1 MTRTKIPID
10 NRPPFRR
17 RFRPTTLRRL
27 SARPSRHIRVHTR
40 HPVIQRVT
48 PCRTHFARSLSGPSV
63 REICN
68 QMPNPSISA
77 PPPRSY
83 RLRRHFPRH
92 CDVTTRVLHPYKPRF
107 LRKEGTAGSPAA
119 APSSRHFTARYRNCS
134 CPAFSHGHMPSASRL
149 VSGILRRRAGRRT
162 RTSCAGRIPAATDSP
177 PGRKTDFRI
186 PGFPASEN
194 ITSLLSSRRESGPSK
209 PSRGTGYG

>member
-27 SARPSRHIRVHTR
+27 SARPSRRIRVHTR
-40 HPVIQRVT
+40 RPVIQRVT
-48 PCRTHFARSLSGPSV
+48 PCRTHSARSLSGPLV

-134 CPAFSHGHMPSASRL
+134 CPAFSHGHTPSASRL

-162 RTSCAGRIPAATDSP
+162 RTSCAGRSPAATDSP

-194 ITSLLSSRRESGPSK
+194 ITSLLS
-209 PSRGTGYG
+209 

>member
-92 CDVTTRVLHPYKPRF
+92 CDVTTRVLHPYKPRS
-107 LRKEGTAGSPAA
+107 L
-119 APSSRHFTARYRNCS
+119 RYRT
-134 CPAFSHGHMPSASRL
+134 AARFIG
-149 VSGILRRRAGRRT
+149 LRTIAGFT
-162 RTSCAGRIPAATDSP
+162 L
-177 PGRKTDFRI
+177 RI
-186 PGFPASEN
+186 PGFPSCKAPLRRRASQRQP
-194 ITSLLSSRRESGPSK
+194 SVHGLAPSK
-209 PSRGTGYG
+209 SGLVSGISPSDELNRQTLSLPSDELSLP

>member
-1 MTRTKIPID
+1 MLPM
-10 NRPPFRR
+10 
-17 RFRPTTLRRL
+17 TLRKR
-27 SARPSRHIRVHTR
+27 AAAIGDTPPRP
-40 HPVIQRVT
+40 
-48 PCRTHFARSLSGPSV
+48 FG

-134 CPAFSHGHMPSASRL
+134 CPAFSGCDLPGFSVSDCLFPAFGVSAGWTTGDNAA
-149 VSGILRRRAGRRT
+149 VSRRRNPCGFR
-162 RTSCAGRIPAATDSP
+162 SRITCLQV
-177 PGRKTDFRI
+177 RF
-186 PGFPASEN
+186 
-194 ITSLLSSRRESGPSK
+194 
-209 PSRGTGYG
+209 

>member
-1 MTRTKIPID
+1 M
-10 NRPPFRR
+10 
-17 RFRPTTLRRL
+17 TLRKR
-27 SARPSRHIRVHTR
+27 AAAIGD
-40 HPVIQRVT
+40 T
-48 PCRTHFARSLSGPSV
+48 PPLPFG

-119 APSSRHFTARYRNCS
+119 APSSRHFTVRYRNCS
-134 CPAFSHGHMPSASRL
+134 CPAFSHGHTPSVSRL
-149 VSGILRRRAGRRT
+149 ISGILRRRADRHI
-162 RTSCAGRIPAATDSP
+162 RTSCAGRIPAAPASH

-194 ITSLLSSRRESGPSK
+194 ITSFLSSRRESGPSK

>member
-27 SARPSRHIRVHTR
+27 SARPARRIRIHTR
-40 HPVIQRVT
+40 RPVIQRVT
-48 PCRTHFARSLSGPSV
+48 PCRTHSARSLSGPLV

-92 CDVTTRVLHPYKPRF
+92 CDVTTRILHPYKPRS
-107 LRKEGTAGSPAA
+107 L
-119 APSSRHFTARYRNCS
+119 RYRT
-134 CPAFSHGHMPSASRL
+134 AAGFIG
-149 VSGILRRRAGRRT
+149 LRTIAGFT
-162 RTSCAGRIPAATDSP
+162 L
-177 PGRKTDFRI
+177 RI
-186 PGFPASEN
+186 PGFPLLQSPSPTPGRLSDSRPSTGLRPQN
-194 ITSLLSSRRESGPSK
+194 PDSYPGFLLQMSLTGKPCPSLRTNSAYLRAFTALL
-209 PSRGTGYG
+209 PSPFGLPPGRK

>member
-27 SARPSRHIRVHTR
+27 SARLSRRIRVHTR
-40 HPVIQRVT
+40 RPGIQRVT
-48 PCRTHFARSLSGPSV
+48 PCRTHSARSLSGPLV

-68 QMPNPSISA
+68 QMTNPSISA

-92 CDVTTRVLHPYKPRF
+92 CDVTTRILHPYKPRS
-107 LRKEGTAGSPAA
+107 L
-119 APSSRHFTARYRNCS
+119 RYRT
-134 CPAFSHGHMPSASRL
+134 AAGFIG
-149 VSGILRRRAGRRT
+149 LRTIAGFT
-162 RTSCAGRIPAATDSP
+162 L
-177 PGRKTDFRI
+177 RI
-186 PGFPASEN
+186 PGFPLLQSPSPTPGRLCDSRPSTGLRPQN
-194 ITSLLSSRRESGPSK
+194 PDSYPGFLLQMSLTGKPCPSLRTNSAYLRAFTALL
-209 PSRGTGYG
+209 PSPFGLPPGRK

>member
-1 MTRTKIPID
+1 M
-10 NRPPFRR
+10 
-17 RFRPTTLRRL
+17 TLRKR
-27 SARPSRHIRVHTR
+27 AAAIGDTPPRP
-40 HPVIQRVT
+40 
-48 PCRTHFARSLSGPSV
+48 FG

-119 APSSRHFTARYRNCS
+119 HHRPGISPSGTGTAPVRPFPT
-134 CPAFSHGHMPSASRL
+134 
-149 VSGILRRRAGRRT
+149 GIRPQHPDSFR
-162 RTSCAGRIPAATDSP
+162 DSP
-177 PGRKTDFRI
+177 PPHRSVHPHLLRRPHPCGPGLASRQKNGFSDTGNPGIRKYYQLAFFT
-186 PGFPASEN
+186 PGIRPFEA
-194 ITSLLSSRRESGPSK
+194 ISRNWIRLMPN
-209 PSRGTGYG
+209 RRM

>member
-27 SARPSRHIRVHTR
+27 SARPSRRIRVHTR
-40 HPVIQRVT
+40 RPVIQRVT
-48 PCRTHFARSLSGPSV
+48 PCRTHSARSLSGPLV

-92 CDVTTRVLHPYKPRF
+92 CDVTTRILHPYKPRF

-119 APSSRHFTARYRNCS
+119 APSSRHFTVRYRNCS
-134 CPAFSHGHMPSASRL
+134 CPAFSHGHTPSASRL

-162 RTSCAGRIPAATDSP
+162 RTFCAGRIPAATDSP

-194 ITSLLSSRRESGPSK
+194 ITSLLS
-209 PSRGTGYG
+209 

>member
-27 SARPSRHIRVHTR
+27 SARPSRRIRIHTR
-40 HPVIQRVT
+40 RPVIQRVT
-48 PCRTHFARSLSGPSV
+48 PCRTHSARSLSGPLV

-92 CDVTTRVLHPYKPRF
+92 CDVTTRILHPYKPRS
-107 LRKEGTAGSPAA
+107 L
-119 APSSRHFTARYRNCS
+119 RYRT
-134 CPAFSHGHMPSASRL
+134 AAGFIG
-149 VSGILRRRAGRRT
+149 LRTIAGFT
-162 RTSCAGRIPAATDSP
+162 L
-177 PGRKTDFRI
+177 RI
-186 PGFPASEN
+186 PGFPPPAKP
-194 ITSLLSSRRESGPSK
+194 LSDAGPSLRQ
-209 PSRGTGYG
+209 PSVHGLAPSKSGLVSGISPSDELNRQTLSLPSDELSLP

>member
-1 MTRTKIPID
+1 M
-10 NRPPFRR
+10 
-17 RFRPTTLRRL
+17 TLRKR
-27 SARPSRHIRVHTR
+27 AAAIGDTPPRP
-40 HPVIQRVT
+40 
-48 PCRTHFARSLSGPSV
+48 FG

-119 APSSRHFTARYRNCS
+119 APSSRHFTVRYRNCS
-134 CPAFSHGHMPSASRL
+134 CPAFSHGHTPSVSRL
-149 VSGILRRRAGRRT
+149 ISGILRRRADRHI
-162 RTSCAGRIPAATDSP
+162 RTSCAGRIPAAPASH
-177 PGRKTDFRI
+177 PGRKRI
-186 PGFPASEN
+186 FGYRDSRHPKYYQLAFFTPGIRPFEA
-194 ITSLLSSRRESGPSK
+194 ISRNWIRLMPN
-209 PSRGTGYG
+209 RRM

>member
-1 MTRTKIPID
+1 MLPM
-10 NRPPFRR
+10 
-17 RFRPTTLRRL
+17 TLRKRAAAIGDTPL
-27 SARPSRHIRVHTR
+27 RP
-40 HPVIQRVT
+40 
-48 PCRTHFARSLSGPSV
+48 FG

-134 CPAFSHGHMPSASRL
+134 CPAFSHGHTPSASRL
-149 VSGILRRRAGRRT
+149 VSGILRRPHPCGHGLASRQKNGFSDT
-162 RTSCAGRIPAATDSP
+162 G
-177 PGRKTDFRI
+177 I
-186 PGFPASEN
+186 PGIRKYYQLAFFTPGIRPFEA
-194 ITSLLSSRRESGPSK
+194 ISRNWIRLMPN
-209 PSRGTGYG
+209 RRM

>member
-1 MTRTKIPID
+1 M
-10 NRPPFRR
+10 
-17 RFRPTTLRRL
+17 TLRKR
-27 SARPSRHIRVHTR
+27 AAAIGDTPPRP
-40 HPVIQRVT
+40 
-48 PCRTHFARSLSGPSV
+48 FG

-119 APSSRHFTARYRNCS
+119 APSSRHFTVRYRNCS
-134 CPAFSHGHMPSASRL
+134 CPAFSHGHTPSASRL
-149 VSGILRRRAGRRT
+149 VPGFSPAAQVSAPAPPAPAASLRPRP
-162 RTSCAGRIPAATDSP
+162 RIPAEKRIFGHRDSRHP
-177 PGRKTDFRI
+177 KYYQLAFFTPGIRPFEAI
-186 PGFPASEN
+186 
-194 ITSLLSSRRESGPSK
+194 SRNWIRLMPN
-209 PSRGTGYG
+209 RRM

>member
-27 SARPSRHIRVHTR
+27 SARLSRRIRVHTR
-40 HPVIQRVT
+40 RPVIQRVT
-48 PCRTHFARSLSGPSV
+48 PCRTHSARSLSGPLV

-92 CDVTTRVLHPYKPRF
+92 CDVTTRILHPYKPRS
-107 LRKEGTAGSPAA
+107 L
-119 APSSRHFTARYRNCS
+119 RYRT
-134 CPAFSHGHMPSASRL
+134 AAGFIG
-149 VSGILRRRAGRRT
+149 LRTIAGFT
-162 RTSCAGRIPAATDSP
+162 L
-177 PGRKTDFRI
+177 RI
-186 PGFPASEN
+186 PGFPLLQSPSPTPGRLCDSRPSTGLRPQN
-194 ITSLLSSRRESGPSK
+194 PDSYPGFLLQMSLTGKPCPSLRTNSAYLRAFTVLL
-209 PSRGTGYG
+209 PSPFGLPPGRK

>member
-1 MTRTKIPID
+1 M
-10 NRPPFRR
+10 
-17 RFRPTTLRRL
+17 TLRKR
-27 SARPSRHIRVHTR
+27 AAAIGDTPPRP
-40 HPVIQRVT
+40 
-48 PCRTHFARSLSGPSV
+48 FG

-119 APSSRHFTARYRNCS
+119 APSSRHFTVRYRNCV
-134 CPAFSHGHMPSASRL
+134 L
-149 VSGILRRRAGRRT
+149 SGLFPRAYALSIQTHFR
-162 RTSCAGRIPAATDSP
+162 DSP
-177 PGRKTDFRI
+177 PPRRSAHPHLLRRPHPCGPGLASRQKNGFSDTGI
-186 PGFPASEN
+186 PGIRKYYQLAFFTPGIRPFEA
-194 ITSLLSSRRESGPSK
+194 ISRNWIRLMPN
-209 PSRGTGYG
+209 RRM

>member
-92 CDVTTRVLHPYKPRF
+92 CDVTTRVLHPYKPRS
-107 LRKEGTAGSPAA
+107 L
-119 APSSRHFTARYRNCS
+119 RYRT
-134 CPAFSHGHMPSASRL
+134 AARFIG
-149 VSGILRRRAGRRT
+149 LRTIAGFT
-162 RTSCAGRIPAATDSP
+162 L
-177 PGRKTDFRI
+177 RI
-186 PGFPASEN
+186 PGFPLLQSPSPTPGRLSDSRPSTGLRPQN
-194 ITSLLSSRRESGPSK
+194 PDSYPGFLLQMSLTGKPCPSLQTNSAYLRAFTALL
-209 PSRGTGYG
+209 PSPFGLPPGRK

>member
-92 CDVTTRVLHPYKPRF
+92 CDVTTRVLHPYKPRS
-107 LRKEGTAGSPAA
+107 LRYRTAARFRPAHNRRVHA
-119 APSSRHFTARYRNCS
+119 PHSGFPPPAKPLSDAGPSQRQPSVHGLAPSKS
-134 CPAFSHGHMPSASRL
+134 GL
-149 VSGILRRRAGRRT
+149 VSGI
-162 RTSCAGRIPAATDSP
+162 SP
-177 PGRKTDFRI
+177 SDELNRQTL
-186 PGFPASEN
+186 
-194 ITSLLSSRRESGPSK
+194 SLPSDELSLP
-209 PSRGTGYG
+209 

>member
-1 MTRTKIPID
+1 M
-10 NRPPFRR
+10 
-17 RFRPTTLRRL
+17 TLRKR
-27 SARPSRHIRVHTR
+27 AAAIGDTPPRP
-40 HPVIQRVT
+40 
-48 PCRTHFARSLSGPSV
+48 FG

-134 CPAFSHGHMPSASRL
+134 CPAFSHGHTPSASRL
-149 VSGILRRRAGRRT
+149 ISGILLRRADRHT
-162 RTSCAGRIPAATDSP
+162 RTSCAGRIPAAPASH
-177 PGRKTDFRI
+177 PGRKRI
-186 PGFPASEN
+186 FGYRDSRHPKYYQLAFFTPGIRPFEA
-194 ITSLLSSRRESGPSK
+194 ISRNWIRLMPN
-209 PSRGTGYG
+209 RRM

>member
-1 MTRTKIPID
+1 MTRTNSRLAFPVSPRKRPACPDPAAAADAPLPIP
-10 NRPPFRR
+10 P
-17 RFRPTTLRRL
+17 LCCL
-27 SARPSRHIRVHTR
+27 ACLHARH
-40 HPVIQRVT
+40 HPGPQ
-48 PCRTHFARSLSGPSV
+48 FAASLPGSPV

-107 LRKEGTAGSPAA
+107 FRERERPAA
-119 APSSRHFTARYRNCS
+119 CAVASLRDL
-134 CPAFSHGHMPSASRL
+134 SASAQETLLPGPLPRACALRIRTLVPGCLPPVRPDARL
-149 VSGILRRRAGRRT
+149 RSA
-162 RTSCAGRIPAATDSP
+162 P
-177 PGRKTDFRI
+177 PGKTDFRI
-186 PGFPASEN
+186 PGFPVSEN
-194 ITSLLSSRRESGPSK
+194 ITSLLSSRRESAPSK

>member
-48 PCRTHFARSLSGPSV
+48 PCRTHFARSLSGPLV

-92 CDVTTRVLHPYKPRF
+92 CDVTTRILHPYKPRS
-107 LRKEGTAGSPAA
+107 L
-119 APSSRHFTARYRNCS
+119 RYRT
-134 CPAFSHGHMPSASRL
+134 AAGFIG
-149 VSGILRRRAGRRT
+149 LRTIAGFT
-162 RTSCAGRIPAATDSP
+162 L
-177 PGRKTDFRI
+177 RI
-186 PGFPASEN
+186 PGFP
-194 ITSLLSSRRESGPSK
+194 LLQSPSQRQPSVHGLAPSK
-209 PSRGTGYG
+209 SGLVSGISPSDELNRQTLSLPSDELSLP

>member
-1 MTRTKIPID
+1 
-10 NRPPFRR
+10 
-17 RFRPTTLRRL
+17 
-27 SARPSRHIRVHTR
+27 
-40 HPVIQRVT
+40 
-48 PCRTHFARSLSGPSV
+48 
-63 REICN
+63 
-68 QMPNPSISA
+68 MPNPSISA

-134 CPAFSHGHMPSASRL
+134 CPAFSHGHTPSASRL

-162 RTSCAGRIPAATDSP
+162 RTSCAGRSPAATDSP
-177 PGRKTDFRI
+177 PGRKTSPWPQGCGRRRRCGCADLRGGGESRKRVWMLRAYARGKR
-186 PGFPASEN
+186 PDR
-194 ITSLLSSRRESGPSK
+194 SSSC
-209 PSRGTGYG
+209 TGR

>member
-1 MTRTKIPID
+1 MLPM
-10 NRPPFRR
+10 
-17 RFRPTTLRRL
+17 TLRKR
-27 SARPSRHIRVHTR
+27 AAAIGDTPPRP
-40 HPVIQRVT
+40 
-48 PCRTHFARSLSGPSV
+48 FG

-134 CPAFSHGHMPSASRL
+134 CPAFSHGHTPSVSRL
-149 VSGILRRRAGRRT
+149 ISGILRRRAGRRT
-162 RTSCAGRIPAATDSP
+162 RTFCAGRIPAATDSRQKN
-177 PGRKTDFRI
+177 GFSDTGI
-186 PGFPASEN
+186 PGIRKYYQLAFFTPGIRPFEA
-194 ITSLLSSRRESGPSK
+194 ISRNWIRLMPN
-209 PSRGTGYG
+209 RRM

>member
-1 MTRTKIPID
+1 M
-10 NRPPFRR
+10 
-17 RFRPTTLRRL
+17 TLRKR
-27 SARPSRHIRVHTR
+27 AAAIGDTPPRP
-40 HPVIQRVT
+40 
-48 PCRTHFARSLSGPSV
+48 FG

-92 CDVTTRVLHPYKPRF
+92 CDVSTRAEHPYRPRF
-107 LRKEGTAGSPAA
+107 LPRDSLSTGSSPSGKPAA
-119 APSSRHFTARYRNCS
+119 APSSRHFTVRYRNCS
-134 CPAFSHGHMPSASRL
+134 CPAFSHGHTPSVSRL
-149 VSGILRRRAGRRT
+149 ISGILRRRADRHI
-162 RTSCAGRIPAATDSP
+162 RTSCAGRIPAAPASH

>member
-1 MTRTKIPID
+1 M
-10 NRPPFRR
+10 
-17 RFRPTTLRRL
+17 TLRKR
-27 SARPSRHIRVHTR
+27 AAAIGDTPPRP
-40 HPVIQRVT
+40 
-48 PCRTHFARSLSGPSV
+48 FG

-119 APSSRHFTARYRNCS
+119 APSSRHFTVRYRNCS
-134 CPAFSHGHMPSASRL
+134 CPAFSHGHTPSVSRL
-149 VSGILRRRAGRRT
+149 ISGILRRPHPCG
-162 RTSCAGRIPAATDSP
+162 
-177 PGRKTDFRI
+177 PGLASRQKNGFSDTGI
-186 PGFPASEN
+186 PGIRKYYQLAFFTPGIRPFEA
-194 ITSLLSSRRESGPSK
+194 ISRNWIRLMPN
-209 PSRGTGYG
+209 RRM

>member
-27 SARPSRHIRVHTR
+27 SARPSRRIRVHTR
-40 HPVIQRVT
+40 RPVIQRVT
-48 PCRTHFARSLSGPSV
+48 PCRTHSARSLSGPLV

-92 CDVTTRVLHPYKPRF
+92 CDVTTRVLHPYKPRS
-107 LRKEGTAGSPAA
+107 LRYRT
-119 APSSRHFTARYRNCS
+119 TAR
-134 CPAFSHGHMPSASRL
+134 PPVASAQSPGSRL
-149 VSGILRRRAGRRT
+149 H
-162 RTSCAGRIPAATDSP
+162 
-177 PGRKTDFRI
+177 I
-186 PGFPASEN
+186 PGFPGLQSPPIAG
-194 ITSLLSSRRESGPSK
+194 LLVAAVRPRACALKIRTRIRDLSFR
-209 PSRGTGYG
+209 

>member
-27 SARPSRHIRVHTR
+27 SARPSRRIRVHTR
-40 HPVIQRVT
+40 RPVIQRVT
-48 PCRTHFARSLSGPSV
+48 PCRTHSARSLSGPSV

-92 CDVTTRVLHPYKPRF
+92 CDVTTRVLHPYKPRS
-107 LRKEGTAGSPAA
+107 L
-119 APSSRHFTARYRNCS
+119 RYRTAAGFIGLRTMPGSRSAFRVSPS
-134 CPAFSHGHMPSASRL
+134 CKAP
-149 VSGILRRRAGRRT
+149 LRRRAVSATAVRPRACALKIRT
-162 RTSCAGRIPAATDSP
+162 RIR
-177 PGRKTDFRI
+177 DFSFR
-186 PGFPASEN
+186 
-194 ITSLLSSRRESGPSK
+194 
-209 PSRGTGYG
+209 

>member
-92 CDVTTRVLHPYKPRF
+92 CDVTTRILHPYKPRF

-119 APSSRHFTARYRNCS
+119 APSSRHFTVRYRNCS
-134 CPAFSHGHMPSASRL
+134 CPAFSHGHTPSVSRL
-149 VSGILRRRAGRRT
+149 ISGILRRRADRHI
-162 RTSCAGRIPAATDSP
+162 RTSVSYTHLTLPTTP
-177 PGRKTDFRI
+177 
-186 PGFPASEN
+186 
-194 ITSLLSSRRESGPSK
+194 
-209 PSRGTGYG
+209 YV

>member
-1 MTRTKIPID
+1 MLPM
-10 NRPPFRR
+10 
-17 RFRPTTLRRL
+17 TLRKR
-27 SARPSRHIRVHTR
+27 AAAIGDTPPRP
-40 HPVIQRVT
+40 
-48 PCRTHFARSLSGPSV
+48 FG

-134 CPAFSHGHMPSASRL
+134 CPAFSP
-149 VSGILRRRAGRRT
+149 RAYALSIQT
-162 RTSCAGRIPAATDSP
+162 RFRDSP
-177 PGRKTDFRI
+177 PPRRSAHPHLLRRPHPCGHGLASRQKNGFSDTGI
-186 PGFPASEN
+186 PGIRKYYQLAFFTPGIRPFEA
-194 ITSLLSSRRESGPSK
+194 ISRNWIRLMPN
-209 PSRGTGYG
+209 RRM

>member
-1 MTRTKIPID
+1 MLPM
-10 NRPPFRR
+10 
-17 RFRPTTLRRL
+17 TLRKR
-27 SARPSRHIRVHTR
+27 AAAIGDTPPRP
-40 HPVIQRVT
+40 
-48 PCRTHFARSLSGPSV
+48 FG

-134 CPAFSHGHMPSASRL
+134 CPAFSHGHTPSASRL
-149 VSGILRRRAGRRT
+149 VSGILLRRAGRHA
-162 RTSCAGRIPAATDSP
+162 RTSCAGRIPAAPASH
-177 PGRKTDFRI
+177 PGRKTDFRT

>member
-1 MTRTKIPID
+1 MTRTNSRLAFPVSPRKRPACPDPAAVADAPLPIP
-10 NRPPFRR
+10 P
-17 RFRPTTLRRL
+17 LCCL
-27 SARPSRHIRVHTR
+27 ACLHARH
-40 HPVIQRVT
+40 HPGPQ
-48 PCRTHFARSLSGPSV
+48 FAASLPGSPV

-107 LRKEGTAGSPAA
+107 FREEGTTGSLCHIVIVRSLRVRAG
-119 APSSRHFTARYRNCS
+119 NNS
-134 CPAFSHGHMPSASRL
+134 CPALATGLRPPNPDSR
-149 VSGILRRRAGRRT
+149 SGLPRAGAPLCAPAVCST
-162 RTSCAGRIPAATDSP
+162 RQNRFSDT
-177 PGRKTDFRI
+177 
-186 PGFPASEN
+186 GFPVSEN
-194 ITSLLSSRRESGPSK
+194 ITSLLSSRRESAPSK

>member
-27 SARPSRHIRVHTR
+27 SARPSRRIRVHTR
-40 HPVIQRVT
+40 RPVIQRVT
-48 PCRTHFARSLSGPSV
+48 PCRTHSARSLSGPSV

-92 CDVTTRVLHPYKPRF
+92 CDVTTRVLHPYKPRS
-107 LRKEGTAGSPAA
+107 L
-119 APSSRHFTARYRNCS
+119 RYRTAARFIGLRTIAGFSNS
-134 CPAFSHGHMPSASRL
+134 RPSTGLRPQNPDSYPGFLLQMSLTGKPCPSLRTNLAYLRAFIALLPSPFGL
-149 VSGILRRRAGRRT
+149 
-162 RTSCAGRIPAATDSP
+162 P
-177 PGRKTDFRI
+177 PGRK
-186 PGFPASEN
+186 
-194 ITSLLSSRRESGPSK
+194 
-209 PSRGTGYG
+209 